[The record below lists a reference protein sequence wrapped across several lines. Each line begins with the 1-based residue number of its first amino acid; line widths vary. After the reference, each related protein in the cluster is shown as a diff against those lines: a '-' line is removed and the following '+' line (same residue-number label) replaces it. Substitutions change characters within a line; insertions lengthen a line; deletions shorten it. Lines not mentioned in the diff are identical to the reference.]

1 MFHVHR
7 SPITP
12 EADMQSILVLTTWVA
27 LGALSSFRFGPTGS
41 WPVAMIFGPLWLPV
55 AMELQ
60 DTPRS
65 SESESQRRLEQLG
78 FVHDG
83 DR

>member
-1 MFHVHR
+1 
-7 SPITP
+7 
-12 EADMQSILVLTTWVA
+12 MQPFLILMTWIA
-27 LGALSSFRFGPTGS
+27 LGALSAIRFGPAGS

-60 DTPRS
+60 SAPNL
-65 SESESQRRLEQLG
+65 SEHESRRRLEYLG
-78 FVHDG
+78 FATDS